1 MSLIQVIL
9 MGILQ
14 GLTEF
19 IPVSSSGHLVL
30 AQHFFGIVDSENIVF
45 ELFMHLGT
53 LLAVLVFFRKTL
65 WELIKSLFSWGN
77 TVNREQHRKNRTLVY
92 YLIISTLATG
102 VIYILFGDF
111 MEAVFNMPMLVAILL
126 LVTGFIVF
134 VSDYFKD
141 KGIPA
146 CNIGFLQAVLI
157 GIGQGFA
164 ILPGISRSGTTIAC
178 SLVTGMKRKDAA
190 QYSFLLSIPAIL
202 TGNLSQYKAFA
213 NLKPQ
218 LLINYL
224 AGFVCS
230 FIVGYLV
237 IAFLIRL
244 IEVSRLKY
252 FAVYCWLIGLLSI
265 VFIALGFNGSHT
277 FCP

>member
-1 MSLIQVIL
+1 MSLIQAIL

-30 AQHFFGIVDSENIVF
+30 AQHFLGIGDNENIAF

-65 WELIKSLFSWGN
+65 WELIKSVFSWGN
-77 TVNREQHRKNRTLVY
+77 TVNREQHRKNRTLIY
-92 YLIISTLATG
+92 YLIISTVVTG
-102 VIYILFGDF
+102 VIYLLFGNYE
-111 MEAVFNMPMLVAILL
+111 EAIFAMPMVVAIFLI
-126 LVTGFIVF
+126 VTGIIVL
-134 VSDYFKD
+134 VSDYFID

-146 CNIGFLQAVLI
+146 SNIGFLRSVII
-157 GIGQGFA
+157 GIGQGIA
-164 ILPGISRSGTTIAC
+164 IMPGISRSGTTIAC
-178 SLVTGMKRKDAA
+178 SLATGMKRKDAA

-202 TGNLSQYKAFA
+202 AGALSEYEKFTKLETQ
-213 NLKPQ
+213 Q
-218 LLINYL
+218 LLNYF

-230 FIVGYLV
+230 FLAGYLV

-252 FAVYCWLIGLLSI
+252 FAVYCFVIGSLSI
-265 VFIALGFNGSHT
+265 VLIALGY
-277 FCP
+277 

>member
-1 MSLIQVIL
+1 MSIIQSIL
-9 MGILQ
+9 MSILQ

-30 AQHFFGIVDSENIVF
+30 AQHFFGIGDSENIVF

-111 MEAVFNMPMLVAILL
+111 LEAVFNMPMLVAIFL
-126 LVTGFIVF
+126 LVTGVIVF

-230 FIVGYLV
+230 FLVGYLV

-265 VFIALGFNGSHT
+265 VLIALGF
-277 FCP
+277 

>member
-30 AQHFFGIVDSENIVF
+30 AQHFFGIGDNEYIVF

-65 WELIKSLFSWGN
+65 WELIKSVFSWGN
-77 TVNREQHRKNRTLVY
+77 TVNREQHRKNRTLIF
-92 YLIISTLATG
+92 YLIISTVVTG
-102 VIYILFGDF
+102 VIYLLFGTYE
-111 MEAVFNMPMLVAILL
+111 EAIFAMPMVVAFFLI
-126 LVTGFIVF
+126 VTGIIVF
-134 VSDYFKD
+134 VSDYFID

-146 CNIGFLQAVLI
+146 SNIGFLRSVII
-157 GIGQGFA
+157 GIGQGIA
-164 ILPGISRSGTTIAC
+164 IIPGISRSGTTIAC
-178 SLVTGMKRKDAA
+178 SLASGMKRKDAA

-230 FIVGYLV
+230 FLVGYLV

-265 VFIALGFNGSHT
+265 VLIILGF
-277 FCP
+277 

>member
-30 AQHFFGIVDSENIVF
+30 AQHFFGIGDNEYIVF

-65 WELIKSLFSWGN
+65 WELIKSVFSWGN
-77 TVNREQHRKNRTLVY
+77 TVNREQHRKNRTLIF
-92 YLIISTLATG
+92 YLIISTVVTG
-102 VIYILFGDF
+102 VIYLLFGTYE
-111 MEAVFNMPMLVAILL
+111 EAIFAMPMVVAFFLI
-126 LVTGFIVF
+126 VTGIIVF
-134 VSDYFKD
+134 VSDYFID

-146 CNIGFLQAVLI
+146 SNIGFLRSVII
-157 GIGQGFA
+157 GIGQGIA
-164 ILPGISRSGTTIAC
+164 IIPGISRSGTTIAC
-178 SLVTGMKRKDAA
+178 SLASGMKRKDAA

-265 VFIALGFNGSHT
+265 VLIALGF
-277 FCP
+277 

>member
-1 MSLIQVIL
+1 MSFLQAIL
-9 MGILQ
+9 MGIIQ

-30 AQHFFGIVDSENIVF
+30 VQHFFGIGDSENIVF

-65 WELIKSLFSWGN
+65 WELIQSLFSWGN

-102 VIYILFGDF
+102 IIYLLFGNYE
-111 MEAVFNMPMLVAILL
+111 EAVFKMPMLVAVFL
-126 LVTGFIVF
+126 LVTGLIVF
-134 VSDYFKD
+134 VSDYFND

-146 CNIGFLQAVLI
+146 SNIGFLRSVLI
-157 GIGQGFA
+157 GIGQGIA
-164 ILPGISRSGTTIAC
+164 IMPGISRSGTTIAC
-178 SLVTGMKRKDAA
+178 SLATGMKRKDAA

-202 TGNLSQYKAFA
+202 AGNFSQYKEFA
-213 NLKPQ
+213 KLESQQ
-218 LLINYL
+218 LLNYI

-230 FIVGYLV
+230 FLAGYLV

-252 FAVYCWLIGLLSI
+252 FAFYCWIIGLFSI
-265 VFIALGFNGSHT
+265 ILIALGF
-277 FCP
+277 